1 MPPNAPVSASGDAPA
16 RAGKRRLHQISHD
29 RGNLAPIRTERTR
42 ETVVVAS
49 LARLGLRASARR
61 KLFQP
66 GEMRAEGRVRRMH
79 LLDLSLT
86 GALAYT
92 DQAPP
97 VNSVVELTRPA
108 GLGMARVVWTK
119 GKRLGLAF
127 ARPISAEQLDA
138 ILVNQP
144 TLAHA
149 EVLVIR

>member
-1 MPPNAPVSASGDAPA
+1 M
-16 RAGKRRLHQISHD
+16 I
-29 RGNLAPIRTERTR
+29 
-42 ETVVVAS
+42 AS
-49 LARLGLRASARR
+49 LASLGLRSSARR

-66 GEMRAEGRVRRMH
+66 GEMRVAGRAQRMH

-92 DQAPP
+92 DRAPP
-97 VNSVVELTRPA
+97 VNAVLELTHPA

-127 ARPISAEQLDA
+127 ARPISAQQLDA
-138 ILVNQP
+138 ILADQP